1 MKAMQKFMQTPIVVM
16 ILLLI
21 GIVITA
27 FTFSYNAPKK
37 NEDSYQI
44 SKSASSSAD
53 VKTVVPSQKP
63 FNITTIP
70 VKYATPTPTFYPS
83 PTASNTV
90 NLNNGS
96 SVKLE
101 SVSPST
107 GIQGQTIILRGEK
120 FGSVQGKVWF
130 YNPEGLSMG
139 GPNID
144 SWNDNEIHTKVG
156 FMLRGNRTFY
166 LEVQTTDG
174 TRSNKIPFT
183 LTAGQPY
190 IASMSPSTLTRNAQV
205 TIQGTEFGSSQGS
218 VRFYTAGSK
227 SWDETLSATGIITG
241 WSDTSI
247 NFTVPSSL
255 ESKEYGFQIV
265 TSDNRTTSASYFT
278 IGN

>member
-1 MKAMQKFMQTPIVVM
+1 MQTHAVVIM
-16 ILLLI
+16 LLLI
-21 GIVITA
+21 GIIITA
-27 FTFSYNAPKK
+27 FTFSQNAPKK
-37 NEDSYQI
+37 NEASYQM

-63 FNITTIP
+63 FNITTTIP
-70 VKYATPTPTFYPS
+70 VKRATPTPTFFPS

-107 GIQGQTIILRGEK
+107 GIQDQTIILRGEK
-120 FGSVQGKVWF
+120 FGLAQGKIWF
-130 YNPEGLSMG
+130 YNPEGLNMG
-139 GPNID
+139 GPNIG

-166 LEVQTTDG
+166 LEVQTADG

-183 LTAGQPY
+183 LTAGQPHV
-190 IASMSPSTLTRNAQV
+190 ASVSPSTLTRNAQV